1 MERFDPPLLAALP
14 HARPDGR
21 YALRMAAGAA
31 RPGTSMALTRVY
43 EAPGLAEH
51 YANLRPER
59 RRRRPI
65 KPLGGDHLLV
75 AIFFLSKHLERRK
88 ADP

>member
-1 MERFDPPLLAALP
+1 
-14 HARPDGR
+14 
-21 YALRMAAGAA
+21 
-31 RPGTSMALTRVY
+31 MALTRVY

>member
-1 MERFDPPLLAALP
+1 
-14 HARPDGR
+14 
-21 YALRMAAGAA
+21 
-31 RPGTSMALTRVY
+31 MALTRVY

-51 YANLRPER
+51 YASLRGE

-65 KPLGGDHLLV
+65 RPLGGDHLLV
-75 AIFFLSKHLERRK
+75 AIFFLSKHIERRK